1 MKLLKIFK
9 GRPLKRIEAKFH
21 SDNSKVRFRVSRTSG
36 INASVKLG
44 RNATYNTKHGFRI
57 SKTIKGL
64 TLGLKR
70 GGVIIRGRW
79 STSNKLFNL
88 NLSKSGFTVSSSSRF
103 GTFNWT
109 KPNRSSFKFMGIQ
122 LRGKRAQDPAFLF
135 SILTIGF
142 AVISYLFLF
151 LAAHI
156 RLFLFLILYLII
168 LLVELVHLFIVDIP
182 LLFRWR
188 KFTENY
194 ESDFF
199 PEGFIN
205 TEELDLEKIDKRL
218 AIGLAIG
225 PFAYNAMVGFLSGS
239 MNINLPDFV
248 EIFNKFYEGMSY
260 LIIPMLD
267 HILFLLGVGLFFF
280 LLNLLVDWL
289 VFKIH
294 KIEVEV

>member
-1 MKLLKIFK
+1 MKFLKIFK
-9 GRPLKRIEAKFH
+9 GRPLKRVEVKVH
-21 SDNSKVRFRVSRTSG
+21 SDNSKVRLRASRTSG

-109 KPNRSSFKFMGIQ
+109 KPNRSSFKFAGIQ
-122 LRGKRAQDPAFLF
+122 LRGKKAKDPAFLF

-168 LLVELVHLFIVDIP
+168 LLAELVHLFIVDIP

-199 PEGFIN
+199 PEGSIN

-225 PFAYNAMVGFLSGS
+225 PFAYNFMVGFLSGS

-294 KIEVEV
+294 KIEV